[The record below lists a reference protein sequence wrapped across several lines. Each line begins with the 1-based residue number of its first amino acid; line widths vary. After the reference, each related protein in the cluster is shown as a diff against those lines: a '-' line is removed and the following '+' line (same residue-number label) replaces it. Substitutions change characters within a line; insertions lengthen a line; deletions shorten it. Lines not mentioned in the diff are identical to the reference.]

1 MPKLYRPVGLQ
12 ELALIWDSGCREF
25 PPRLPD
31 QPIFYPV
38 TSLQYATQIARDW
51 NTKSSAFAGYV
62 TSFEVQSDYLA
73 KFERHIVGSAVH
85 EEYWI
90 PASQLTEFN
99 QAILG
104 QIEVDVAFFG
114 ESFVGFVPEK
124 FGFAGKNAV
133 EQFVIL
139 ARGWDYSRMDFT
151 LEISANRKAVYLNCL
166 FWAEHDF
173 SKIGISAD
181 LTNVVLAGVK
191 EAWNYSRITPEL
203 PAGFLKAV
211 SKA

>member
-1 MPKLYRPVGLQ
+1 MPTLYRPVGLQ

-38 TSLQYATQIARDW
+38 TSAEYATQIARDW
-51 NTKSSAFAGYV
+51 NTRSLTFAGYV
-62 TSFEVQSDYLA
+62 TSFEVQDDYLA

-173 SKIGISAD
+173 SKVGISAD
-181 LTNVVLAGVK
+181 LTNVALAGVK

-211 SKA
+211 SKP

>member
-1 MPKLYRPVGLQ
+1 
-12 ELALIWDSGCREF
+12 
-25 PPRLPD
+25 LPD

-38 TSLQYATQIARDW
+38 ASAEYATQIARDW
-51 NTKSSAFAGYV
+51 NTRSLTFAGYV
-62 TSFEVQSDYLA
+62 TSFEVQDDYLA

-124 FGFAGKNAV
+124 FGLREKCRGTV
-133 EQFVIL
+133 RHL
-139 ARGWDYSRMDFT
+139 GARLGLQPNGLHLGDFGQSESR
-151 LEISANRKAVYLNCL
+151 L
-166 FWAEHDF
+166 F
-173 SKIGISAD
+173 
-181 LTNVVLAGVK
+181 
-191 EAWNYSRITPEL
+191 EL
-203 PAGFLKAV
+203 PILGGT
-211 SKA
+211 

>member
-1 MPKLYRPVGLQ
+1 
-12 ELALIWDSGCREF
+12 
-25 PPRLPD
+25 LPD

-38 TSLQYATQIARDW
+38 ASAEYATQIARDW
-51 NTKSSAFAGYV
+51 NTRSLTFAGYV
-62 TSFEVQSDYLA
+62 TSFEVQDDYLA

-114 ESFVGFVPEK
+114 ESLVGFVPEK

-151 LEISANRKAVYLNCL
+151 LEISANRKP
-166 FWAEHDF
+166 F
-173 SKIGISAD
+173 ISTA
-181 LTNVVLAGVK
+181 
-191 EAWNYSRITPEL
+191 YSGRNMISQRSESRLILRTLRWLE
-203 PAGFLKAV
+203 
-211 SKA
+211 